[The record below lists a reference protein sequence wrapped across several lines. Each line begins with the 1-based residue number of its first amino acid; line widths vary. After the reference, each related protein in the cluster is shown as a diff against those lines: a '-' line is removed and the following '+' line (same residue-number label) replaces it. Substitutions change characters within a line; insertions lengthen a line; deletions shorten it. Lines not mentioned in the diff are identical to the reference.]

1 MQLVP
6 NKQHCSND
14 ARASNNA
21 FDSREAPSNDARA
34 SNNAFDS
41 REAPSNYSKIE
52 TTMGRYRSVP
62 GPDIPKPSLHH
73 RHAEHRQ
80 ERNPVSGHPTVA
92 YPSFDAQGWN
102 RMNRE
107 DLSRRDAVDAGGTAF
122 SSTVESGQP
131 WGVAGAARPIFNRSR
146 TFSTDSILLQHVR
159 TFSGDL
165 QDAMDFPFSL
175 YSEKTPDIPTDDPQ
189 SYFENQSMDSMLSE
203 MAWKEAQMREDDTSM
218 DTVRP
223 EDSRFEFSVPVSAP
237 THQGRVVI
245 QTAHGPAIL
254 LNQQVEVKGHNLGSL
269 GIVTS
274 PSPDPQAPAS
284 SGKKFQRWSDD
295 EDDLLRAAIRAEGK
309 GPNNWKRISN
319 KYLHS
324 KRSAMQCKSRW
335 TKVSQQNS
343 HPCGVTVIGISFC
356 QLCLSLQALQP
367 GLKRGEWGSDEDGIV
382 LECRSNGLKWSA
394 IAEKLP
400 GRIGEQVRDRYVNFL
415 DPCLKKTAWS
425 AEENTILFQE
435 QHRLGNRWTEI
446 AKMLPGRSENA
457 VKNRWHNAKMTQR
470 RRIRKQAVEK
480 RRVEQNTRARQ
491 HVDVEMDD
499 ATEAVAVPSH
509 SVEL

>member
-1 MQLVP
+1 VELCFLLCFWLLHSNNMLQLVP
-6 NKQHCSND
+6 NKQYSSND

-21 FDSREAPSNDARA
+21 IDSRES
-34 SNNAFDS
+34 
-41 REAPSNYSKIE
+41 PSNYSKIE
-52 TTMGRYRSVP
+52 TTKSNSSMGRDISVP
-62 GPDIPKPSLHH
+62 GPDIPRPSLHH

-80 ERNPVSGHPTVA
+80 ERNPVSSHFYA
-92 YPSFDAQGWN
+92 NGWN

-107 DLSRRDAVDAGGTAF
+107 DLSRTDVMDFAQAF
-122 SSTVESGQP
+122 SSPVESGQP
-131 WGVAGAARPIFNRSR
+131 WGAAGMARPIFNRPR

-165 QDAMDFPFSL
+165 QDALDFPFSL
-175 YSEKTPDIPTDDPQ
+175 YSEKTPDPPTDEPQ
-189 SYFENQSMDSMLSE
+189 SHFENQSMDSMVSE
-203 MAWKEAQMREDDTSM
+203 TAWKESQMREDDASM
-218 DTVRP
+218 DIVRP
-223 EDSRFEFSVPVSAP
+223 EDSRFEFSVPALAP

-254 LNQQVEVKGHNLGSL
+254 LNQQVEGKSHNFGGP

-274 PSPDPQAPAS
+274 PSPDPQPPTS

-309 GPNNWKRISN
+309 GPYNWKRISN
-319 KYLHS
+319 KYLHN

-343 HPCGVTVIGISFC
+343 HPSVVTVICISFC

-367 GLKRGEWGSDEDGIV
+367 GLKRGEWASDEDGVV

-425 AEENTILFQE
+425 AEENRILFQE
-435 QHRLGNRWTEI
+435 QHRQGNRWTEI
-446 AKMLPGRSENA
+446 SKMLPGRSENA

-480 RRVEQNTRARQ
+480 RRVEQNSRARQ
-491 HVDVEMDD
+491 HVNVEMDD
-499 ATEAVAVPSH
+499 ATEAGAIS
-509 SVEL
+509 SDTVEL